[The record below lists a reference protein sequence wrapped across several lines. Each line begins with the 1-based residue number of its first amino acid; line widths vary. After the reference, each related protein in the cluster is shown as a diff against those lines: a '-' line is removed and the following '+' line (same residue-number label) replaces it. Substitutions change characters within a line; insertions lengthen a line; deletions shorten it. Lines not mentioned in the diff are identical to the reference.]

1 MCYNNLI
8 PPLENITKR
17 INIIQN
23 KMDKGLH
30 QKKKITIKEWSYMA
44 GQLEALNWAFS
55 MMATNT
61 YFPE

>member
-30 QKKKITIKEWSYMA
+30 QKKKIIQK
-44 GQLEALNWAFS
+44 
-55 MMATNT
+55 
-61 YFPE
+61 